1 MRMRYHQLGRG
12 GSGCTEK
19 PKEKT
24 GQNDLNKIGSHA
36 AQAQRS
42 AREAA
47 AGGWGGQR
55 PRRGGTTAPGA
66 GYWLSGQRGGGRTP
80 PPGSARRWGGGVGSH
95 HCLPTPQGG
104 VNFRFQKPANRF
116 SKAFLPRRR
125 GLVTLAKNGPKK
137 QRIWSKI
144 PKKTSPFWRLWRLVA
159 TFSRSP
165 TSPEQGGLEPKTVS
179 PPPPG
184 WVPWPGGTRG
194 WGAP

>member
-80 PPGSARRWGGGVGSH
+80 PPGSARRWGGGWITPLLTDPPGRGQLPLPETSQSLFES
-95 HCLPTPQGG
+95 LPTPSAG
-104 VNFRFQKPANRF
+104 VGHFGQK
-116 SKAFLPRRR
+116 
-125 GLVTLAKNGPKK
+125 
-137 QRIWSKI
+137 W
-144 PKKTSPFWRLWRLVA
+144 PKKTKDLVKN
-159 TFSRSP
+159 
-165 TSPEQGGLEPKTVS
+165 PKKNIS
-179 PPPPG
+179 LLAPLA
-184 WVPWPGGTRG
+184 PGGHF
-194 WGAP
+194 